1 MSARAVFPRKNEAF
15 SLQGKCFIK
24 ENLISSRLTASGN
37 ASRAKESERERE
49 NDNVDD
55 DLFSSSDGKGAAFE
69 KEEQQVYVHFRVQFV
84 VFLQSATTRRR
95 R

>member
-1 MSARAVFPRKNEAF
+1 MSVRAVFPRKNEAF
-15 SLQGKCFIK
+15 SLGKCFIK
-24 ENLISSRLTASGN
+24 ENLISSRFTASGN
-37 ASRAKESERERE
+37 ASRAKESERE

-55 DLFSSSDGKGAAFE
+55 HLFSSSDGKGTAFE
-69 KEEQQVYVHFRVQFV
+69 KEEQQVYVDFRVQFV

>member
-37 ASRAKESERERE
+37 ASRAKE

-55 DLFSSSDGKGAAFE
+55 HLFSSSDGKGTAFE
-69 KEEQQVYVHFRVQFV
+69 KEEQQVYVDFRVQFV

>member
-1 MSARAVFPRKNEAF
+1 MRAVFPRENEAF
-15 SLQGKCFIK
+15 SHGEMLHKRELNKLSLNRIWKLF
-24 ENLISSRLTASGN
+24 SRE
-37 ASRAKESERERE
+37 RERERE

-55 DLFSSSDGKGAAFE
+55 HLFSSSDGKGTAFE